1 MSVLSL
7 SYWESDVY
15 WRHNNKHFAELAHKM
30 AGNSWYEEITSVS
43 PCVYKARLCSVFRK
57 FEDYARCS
65 VRPSDLITWP
75 KVEESVAC
83 GNMSSKGDSKP
94 GFFKRLFGGGSS
106 KKSGEGSSSS
116 RADGGAS
123 SSRHGSSSES
133 SPTKMK
139 PSHSPLLAPPV
150 KTRTSSSGSSGGGG
164 GRSPTA
170 ADAAQAERKPRRQTS
185 GGQKKARSQ
194 KHRKRTKTLIDPGAI
209 KVSLLRALSRGSNVK
224 IKLF

>member
-1 MSVLSL
+1 
-7 SYWESDVY
+7 
-15 WRHNNKHFAELAHKM
+15 
-30 AGNSWYEEITSVS
+30 
-43 PCVYKARLCSVFRK
+43 
-57 FEDYARCS
+57 
-65 VRPSDLITWP
+65 
-75 KVEESVAC
+75 
-83 GNMSSKGDSKP
+83 MSSKGDSKP

-209 KVSLLRALSRGSNVK
+209 KVNLEKQIEFPTTPEMILAYHKARPFLTRNEEWLLVELNEYECLVDSIDIIRSIAEHSKFFEVEPDELWEEFFEFVDEVPSYDEIINYDVWQEFRDVK
-224 IKLF
+224 YQC